1 MYEFKLNKILR
12 LVENNKFIKAEQLF
26 KKLLKNLIKLI
37 KDYPND
43 MNIIFTYLDSLFK
56 KRKFENIINIIDK
69 KFFSSSDQNI
79 LRLKSVCFLEM
90 EKPAQ
95 AVKEL
100 EKLIKNNFDPLNF
113 NYMGIAYGKLKKYDL
128 AKKYFLKSIDFQNNT
143 NFIINYINFLRDS
156 NQNKEAVSFIK
167 QHDPEMSNY
176 DLNII
181 LIGILRDEKKH
192 DEALKYCEKFNQINQ
207 EDINLLLIQ
216 AIIYSEIGKKKQ
228 CIETL
233 EKIIQIQPFFG
244 PAHRVMSL
252 LNEKIS
258 RERLSDLEDHL
269 AQAAD
274 NDLNSVH
281 LGLAVSNYLENVN
294 DFSNSFKYLKKYNS
308 IYRSYLNFD
317 FNSLE
322 ENFEKTKILYKSVL
336 EKDLKIKEFKSTPIF
351 ILGMPRSSTS
361 LIEQIL
367 SSHTQ
372 VEGLGELLYVERE
385 INSFFDRYSDFVK
398 QDFLLNELYYL
409 KVDDLIKKKKYF
421 TDKSPLNF
429 LYIGLLSKIFP
440 NAKIILCEKN
450 RMDNLYSLYRNFFPM
465 GVEFSYNLEELK
477 KFSCFYDD
485 VISFGEMRIL
495 LSIMLITKS

>member
-1 MYEFKLNKILR
+1 
-12 LVENNKFIKAEQLF
+12 
-26 KKLLKNLIKLI
+26 
-37 KDYPND
+37 
-43 MNIIFTYLDSLFK
+43 
-56 KRKFENIINIIDK
+56 
-69 KFFSSSDQNI
+69 
-79 LRLKSVCFLEM
+79 
-90 EKPAQ
+90 
-95 AVKEL
+95 
-100 EKLIKNNFDPLNF
+100 
-113 NYMGIAYGKLKKYDL
+113 
-128 AKKYFLKSIDFQNNT
+128 
-143 NFIINYINFLRDS
+143 
-156 NQNKEAVSFIK
+156 
-167 QHDPEMSNY
+167 MSNY

-385 INSFFDRYSDFVK
+385 INSFFDRHSDFVK

-409 KVDDLIKKKKYF
+409 KVDDLIKKKNILQTKVHLIFCTLAYYQKF
-421 TDKSPLNF
+421 FQMLKLFSAKKIEWIICILFIETFFQWVWNF
-429 LYIGLLSKIFP
+429 LIISK
-440 NAKIILCEKN
+440 
-450 RMDNLYSLYRNFFPM
+450 S
-465 GVEFSYNLEELK
+465 
-477 KFSCFYDD
+477 
-485 VISFGEMRIL
+485 
-495 LSIMLITKS
+495 

>member
-1 MYEFKLNKILR
+1 
-12 LVENNKFIKAEQLF
+12 
-26 KKLLKNLIKLI
+26 
-37 KDYPND
+37 
-43 MNIIFTYLDSLFK
+43 
-56 KRKFENIINIIDK
+56 
-69 KFFSSSDQNI
+69 
-79 LRLKSVCFLEM
+79 
-90 EKPAQ
+90 
-95 AVKEL
+95 
-100 EKLIKNNFDPLNF
+100 
-113 NYMGIAYGKLKKYDL
+113 
-128 AKKYFLKSIDFQNNT
+128 
-143 NFIINYINFLRDS
+143 
-156 NQNKEAVSFIK
+156 
-167 QHDPEMSNY
+167 
-176 DLNII
+176 
-181 LIGILRDEKKH
+181 
-192 DEALKYCEKFNQINQ
+192 
-207 EDINLLLIQ
+207 
-216 AIIYSEIGKKKQ
+216 
-228 CIETL
+228 
-233 EKIIQIQPFFG
+233 
-244 PAHRVMSL
+244 MSL

-409 KVDDLIKKKKYF
+409 KVDDLIKK
-421 TDKSPLNF
+421 
-429 LYIGLLSKIFP
+429 IF
-440 NAKIILCEKN
+440 
-450 RMDNLYSLYRNFFPM
+450 Y
-465 GVEFSYNLEELK
+465 
-477 KFSCFYDD
+477 
-485 VISFGEMRIL
+485 
-495 LSIMLITKS
+495 